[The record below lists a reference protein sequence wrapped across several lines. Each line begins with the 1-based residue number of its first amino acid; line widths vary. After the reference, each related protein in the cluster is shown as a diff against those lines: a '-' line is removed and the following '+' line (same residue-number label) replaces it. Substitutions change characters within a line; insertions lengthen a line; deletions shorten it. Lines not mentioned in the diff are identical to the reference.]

1 MDGMPL
7 IKKKRIKMRKN
18 DLIFYIAFI
27 AWPVLHFCVF
37 YLGVNFNSLLL
48 AFQNIDVSTNTTT
61 WTLFGNLK
69 EAWHRIFANT
79 ELILAAKISLL
90 GYALPLLIGT
100 PLALLFSYY
109 IYKGMFGSKFF
120 RVALFVPSIVSSI
133 VMTVV
138 FQYFVDGAMA
148 GIAAKITGDPKTL
161 GLLSN
166 PDTRLGT
173 ILFYNLWV
181 SFGVTTLMYVNAMY
195 GIPPEQV
202 EAARMDGAIGIRE
215 FWHVT
220 LPSVFPTLATFL
232 VTGVAGIFTNQL
244 SIFNFYGSSA
254 PPGIISYGYWLY
266 KETLAGV
273 YAPAQ
278 NPIIAAMGIWMTLV
292 AVPITFLVRWLL
304 DKFGP
309 SAD

>member
-1 MDGMPL
+1 
-7 IKKKRIKMRKN
+7 
-18 DLIFYIAFI
+18 
-27 AWPVLHFCVF
+27 
-37 YLGVNFNSLLL
+37 
-48 AFQNIDVSTNTTT
+48 
-61 WTLFGNLK
+61 
-69 EAWHRIFANT
+69 
-79 ELILAAKISLL
+79 
-90 GYALPLLIGT
+90 
-100 PLALLFSYY
+100 
-109 IYKGMFGSKFF
+109 MFGSKFF

-278 NPIIAAMGIWMTLV
+278 NPIIAAMGIWMTLI

>member
-1 MDGMPL
+1 MNGKPL
-7 IKKKRIKMRKN
+7 VKKKRNKMQKN
-18 DLIFYIAFI
+18 DLIFYIVFI
-27 AWPVLHFCVF
+27 SWPVLHFCVF

-48 AFQNIDVSTNTTT
+48 AFQNIDVSTNTVT

-69 EAWHRIFANT
+69 EALHRIFANT
-79 ELILAAKISLL
+79 ELVLAAKISLL
-90 GYALPLLIGT
+90 GYVLPLCIGT

-133 VMTVV
+133 VMAVV

-148 GIAAKITGDPKTL
+148 GVMAKLTGDPKTM

-181 SFGVTTLMYVNAMY
+181 SFGVSTLMYVNGMHT
-195 GIPPEQV
+195 ISPEQV
-202 EAARMDGAIGIRE
+202 EAAHLDGATGIRE

-254 PPGIISYGYWLY
+254 PQGITSYGYWLY

-273 YAPAQ
+273 YSPSQ
-278 NPIIAAMGIWMTLV
+278 NPVIAAMGIWMTIV

-309 SAD
+309 SED

>member
-1 MDGMPL
+1 MRGIPQV
-7 IKKKRIKMRKN
+7 KKKRLKMQKN
-18 DLIFYIAFI
+18 DLIFYVAFI

-48 AFQNIDVSTNTTT
+48 AFQNIESSTNTVT

-69 EAWHRIFANT
+69 EALHRIFANT
-79 ELILAAKISLL
+79 ELLLAAKISLI
-90 GYALPLLIGT
+90 GYALPLLIGM

-109 IYKGMFGSKFF
+109 IYKGMFGAKFF

-133 VMTVV
+133 VMAIV

-148 GIAAKITGDPKTL
+148 GVAAKLTGDPKTM

-173 ILFYNLWV
+173 ILFYNLWIG
-181 SFGVTTLMYVNAMY
+181 FGVNTLMYVNAMH

-202 EAARMDGAIGIRE
+202 EAAHMDGAIGIRE

-244 SIFNFYGSSA
+244 CIYNFYGSSA
-254 PPGIISYGYWLY
+254 PQGVTSYGYWMY
-266 KETLAGV
+266 KETLAGAN
-273 YAPAQ
+273 APSQ

-292 AVPITFLVRWLL
+292 AVPVTFLVRWLL

>member
-1 MDGMPL
+1 
-7 IKKKRIKMRKN
+7 
-18 DLIFYIAFI
+18 
-27 AWPVLHFCVF
+27 
-37 YLGVNFNSLLL
+37 
-48 AFQNIDVSTNTTT
+48 
-61 WTLFGNLK
+61 
-69 EAWHRIFANT
+69 
-79 ELILAAKISLL
+79 
-90 GYALPLLIGT
+90 
-100 PLALLFSYY
+100 
-109 IYKGMFGSKFF
+109 MFGSKFF
-120 RVALFVPSIVSSI
+120 RVALFVRSIVSSI

-273 YAPAQ
+273 YAPVGLKAIDLRNLGYGADHGSKDHLIEHQ
-278 NPIIAAMGIWMTLV
+278 PRK
-292 AVPITFLVRWLL
+292 FLCPHIPNKILCMR
-304 DKFGP
+304 DIDSIFK
-309 SAD
+309 